1 MFRKV
6 GVFLLFVSS
15 ALSCVAQTQTPR
27 QALIEMFSGR
37 DPKAFEKHLPKI
49 MLQRMAAIS
58 SGSGTHMGLPTSPE
72 ALPMAMGRS
81 KGDMRWFETGPLLMM
96 AQDSN
101 GRCEVKVEK
110 ENLQGDR
117 DDLELSFNVAGNGQL
132 PNFGDGTRVL
142 LTMQKEDGLWRLS
155 EFGLNFKM
163 KLDGSFLEAMAKR
176 MGAGNGTLAPA
187 STTTPNEPVP
197 AKRMS
202 AQDLSPSEATA
213 LASVQKILEAQK
225 KYRQANPAAGFTCNA
240 DALGVADTNGYR
252 TMLVGCKGTPV
263 ANFKITLTPVG
274 MSIKGQRAFCADET
288 GVVRFADDGRG
299 LSCLSEHNQITSGPE
314 TAEGR

>member
-1 MFRKV
+1 MLRKV
-6 GVFLLFVSS
+6 GVFLLFFAA
-15 ALSCVAQTQTPR
+15 ALGCVAQTQTPR

-37 DPKAFEKHLPKI
+37 EPKAFEKHLPKI
-49 MLQRMAAIS
+49 MLQRMAALS
-58 SGSGTHMGLPTSPE
+58 SGSGAHMGFPTSPE

-81 KGDMRWFETGPLLMM
+81 KGDMRWFETGPLLML

-110 ENLQGDR
+110 DELQGDR
-117 DDLELSFNVAGNGQL
+117 DDLELSFNVAGNRQL

-142 LTMQKEDGLWRLS
+142 LTMQKEDGIWRLS

-163 KLDGSFLEAMAKR
+163 KLDGTFLEAMAKR
-176 MGAGNGTLAPA
+176 MSASSGVVTSSSTL
-187 STTTPNEPVP
+187 TPSEPVA
-197 AKRMS
+197 AKKMS
-202 AQDLSPSEATA
+202 AQALSPSEAIA

-225 KYRQANPAAGFTCNA
+225 QYRAANPAAGFTCNA

-263 ANFKITLTPVG
+263 ASFKVTMTPVG

-299 LSCLSEHNQITSGPE
+299 LSCLSEHNQITAGPD